1 MYVEPQELRTIQ
13 WEPTSFCNANCIGC
27 PRTDPDTML
36 TRPHIAALQRHAT
49 EQESNAFVLSVTDER
64 LKKLHEIVYN
74 GDIGDAMMHP
84 TIDDIIIE
92 IDKKRP
98 RMVQHIH
105 TNGGGAWYE
114 KFKKI
119 AQHVDGDLTKNI
131 FFIFSIDG
139 LEDTNHLYRRNV
151 QWKHIVKNAE
161 ILRKHKVHARWRMNR
176 FKHNEHQIDTARQM
190 AQDWGWEF
198 SINYG
203 TWGHEKVADLIH
215 QPSNPSLYKEKL
227 KSWKE
232 NKFLEF
238 REDDYEYLSTPQT
251 PFKDTCVWKQDKEI
265 QVVSDMTVWPCCW
278 TAHHHYQYWINN
290 EKIWNEEEIS
300 PKNTIDVSKNLKDIK
315 QWQQIMSIDKTKKY
329 LDNKDIK
336 ITKDHLMYDVLVS
349 DTFKHIDNNLQTNG
363 IFNLDVCSETC
374 RQIHKASASQ

>member
-27 PRTDPDTML
+27 PRTDLDTML
-36 TRPHIAALQRHAT
+36 TRPHIAAMQRHAT
-49 EQESNAFVLSVTDER
+49 EQESDAFVLSVVDKR
-64 LKKLHEIVYN
+64 LKKLREVVYN

-84 TIDDIIIE
+84 NIDDIIIE

-98 RMVQHIH
+98 MVQHIH

-119 AQHVDGDLTKNI
+119 AEHVDGDLSKNI
-131 FFIFSIDG
+131 FFVFSIDG

-151 QWKHIVKNAE
+151 QWKHIIKNAE
-161 ILRKHKVHARWRMNR
+161 ILSKHKVHVRWRMNR

-190 AQDWGWEF
+190 AEDWGWEF
-198 SINYG
+198 SLNDR
-203 TWGHEKVADLIH
+203 TWGHEKVANLLH
-215 QPSNPSLYKEKL
+215 RPSDPSLYKEKL

-232 NKFLEF
+232 NRFLEF
-238 REDDYEYLSTPQT
+238 REDKFKYLSTPQT
-251 PFKDTCVWKQDKEI
+251 SFKDTCVWKQDKEI

-278 TAHHHYQYWINN
+278 TAHHHYQYWIDN

-300 PKNTIDVSKNLKDIK
+300 PTSTIDVSKNLKDIK

>member
-27 PRTDPDTML
+27 PRTDLDTML
-36 TRPHIAALQRHAT
+36 TRPHIAAMQRHAT
-49 EQESNAFVLSVTDER
+49 EQESDAFVLSVVDKR
-64 LKKLHEIVYN
+64 LKKLREVVYN

-84 TIDDIIIE
+84 NIDDIIIE

-98 RMVQHIH
+98 MVQHIH

-119 AQHVDGDLTKNI
+119 AEHVDGDLSKNI
-131 FFIFSIDG
+131 FFVFSIDG

-151 QWKHIVKNAE
+151 QWKHIIKNAE
-161 ILRKHKVHARWRMNR
+161 ILSKHKVHVRWRMNR

-190 AQDWGWEF
+190 AEDWGWEF
-198 SINYG
+198 SLNHR
-203 TWGHEKVADLIH
+203 TWGHQKVAELLH
-215 QPSNPSLYKEKL
+215 RPSDPSLYKEKL

-232 NKFLEF
+232 NRFLEF
-238 REDDYEYLSTPQT
+238 REDKFRYLSTPQT
-251 PFKDTCVWKQDKEI
+251 SFKDTCLWKQDKEI

-278 TAHHHYQYWINN
+278 TAHHHYQYWVDN
-290 EKIWNEEEIS
+290 EKIWNEEEVS
-300 PKNTIDVSKNLKDIK
+300 PASTIDVSKNLKDIK

>member
-27 PRTDPDTML
+27 PRTDLDTML
-36 TRPHIAALQRHAT
+36 TRPHIAAMQRHST
-49 EQESNAFVLSVTDER
+49 EQESDAFVLSVVDKR
-64 LKKLHEIVYN
+64 LKKLREVVYN

-84 TIDDIIIE
+84 NIDDIIIE

-98 RMVQHIH
+98 MVQHIH

-119 AQHVDGDLTKNI
+119 AEHVDGDLSKNI
-131 FFIFSIDG
+131 FFVFSIDG

-151 QWKHIVKNAE
+151 QWKHIIKNAE
-161 ILRKHKVHARWRMNR
+161 ILRKHKVHVRWRMNR

-190 AQDWGWEF
+190 AEDWGWEF
-198 SINYG
+198 SLNDR
-203 TWGHEKVADLIH
+203 TWGHEKVANLLH
-215 QPSNPSLYKEKL
+215 RPSDPSLYKEKL

-232 NKFLEF
+232 NRFLEF
-238 REDDYEYLSTPQT
+238 REDKFKYLSTPQT
-251 PFKDTCVWKQDKEI
+251 SFKDTCVWKQDKEI

-278 TAHHHYQYWINN
+278 TAHHHYQYWIDN

-300 PKNTIDVSKNLKDIK
+300 PTSTIEVSKNLKDIK

>member
-27 PRTDPDTML
+27 PRTDLDTML
-36 TRPHIAALQRHAT
+36 TRPHIAAMQRHST
-49 EQESNAFVLSVTDER
+49 EQESDAFVLSVVDKR
-64 LKKLHEIVYN
+64 LKKLREVVYN

-84 TIDDIIIE
+84 NIDDIIIE

-98 RMVQHIH
+98 MVQHIH

-119 AQHVDGDLTKNI
+119 AEHVDGDLSKNI
-131 FFIFSIDG
+131 FFVFSIDG

-151 QWKHIVKNAE
+151 QWKHIIKNAE
-161 ILRKHKVHARWRMNR
+161 ILRKHKVHVRWRMNR

-190 AQDWGWEF
+190 AEDWGWEF
-198 SINYG
+198 SLNDR
-203 TWGHEKVADLIH
+203 TWGHEKVANLLH
-215 QPSNPSLYKEKL
+215 RPSDPSLYKEKL

-232 NKFLEF
+232 NRFLEF
-238 REDDYEYLSTPQT
+238 REDKFKYLSTPQT
-251 PFKDTCVWKQDKEI
+251 SFKDTCVWKQDKEI

-278 TAHHHYQYWINN
+278 TAHHHYQYWIDN

-300 PKNTIDVSKNLKDIK
+300 PTSTIDVSKNLKDIK

>member
-27 PRTDPDTML
+27 PRTDLDTML
-36 TRPHIAALQRHAT
+36 TRPHIAAMQRHAT
-49 EQESNAFVLSVTDER
+49 EQESDAFVLSVVDKR
-64 LKKLHEIVYN
+64 LKKLREVVYN

-84 TIDDIIIE
+84 NIDDIIIE

-98 RMVQHIH
+98 MVQHIH
-105 TNGGGAWYE
+105 TNGGGPCYK

-119 AQHVDGDLTKNI
+119 AEHVDGNLSKNI

-151 QWKHIVKNAE
+151 QWKHIIKNAE
-161 ILRKHKVHARWRMNR
+161 ILSKHKVHVRWRMNR

-190 AQDWGWEF
+190 AEDWGWEF
-198 SINYG
+198 SLNDR
-203 TWGHEKVADLIH
+203 TWGHEKVANLLH
-215 QPSNPSLYKEKL
+215 RPSDPSLYKEKL

-232 NKFLEF
+232 NRFLEF
-238 REDDYEYLSTPQT
+238 REDKFKYLSTPQT
-251 PFKDTCVWKQDKEI
+251 SFKDTCLWKQDKEI

-278 TAHHHYQYWINN
+278 TAHHHYQYWIDN

-300 PKNTIDVSKNLKDIK
+300 PTSTIDVSKNLKDIK

>member
-27 PRTDPDTML
+27 PRTDLDTML

-49 EQESNAFVLSVTDER
+49 EQESDAFVLSVIDKR
-64 LKKLHEIVYN
+64 LKKLQEVVYN

-84 TIDDIIIE
+84 NIDDIIIE

-98 RMVQHIH
+98 MIQHIH

-119 AQHVDGDLTKNI
+119 AEHVNGDLSKNI

-161 ILRKHKVHARWRMNR
+161 ILIKHKVHVRWRMNQ
-176 FKHNEHQIDTARQM
+176 FEHNRHQIDTARQM
-190 AQDWGWEF
+190 AKEWGWQF
-198 SINYG
+198 SLNHR
-203 TWGHEKVADLIH
+203 TWGHQKVADLLH
-215 QPSNPSLYKEKL
+215 RPSNPSLYKEKL

-238 REDDYEYLSTPQT
+238 RQDDFKYLSTPQT
-251 PFKDTCVWKQDKEI
+251 SFKDTCVWKQDKEI

-300 PKNTIDVSKNLKDIK
+300 PASTIDVSKNLKDIK

-374 RQIHKASASQ
+374 RKIHKASASQ

>member
-27 PRTDPDTML
+27 PRTDLDTML
-36 TRPHIAALQRHAT
+36 TRPHIAAMQRHST
-49 EQESNAFVLSVTDER
+49 EQESDAFVLSVVDKR
-64 LKKLHEIVYN
+64 LKKLREVVYN

-84 TIDDIIIE
+84 NIDDIIIE

-98 RMVQHIH
+98 MVQHIH

-119 AQHVDGDLTKNI
+119 AEHVDGDLSKNI
-131 FFIFSIDG
+131 FFVFSIDG

-151 QWKHIVKNAE
+151 QWKHIIKNAE
-161 ILRKHKVHARWRMNR
+161 ILRKHKVHVRWRMNR

-190 AQDWGWEF
+190 AEDWGWEF
-198 SINYG
+198 SLNDR
-203 TWGHEKVADLIH
+203 TWGHEKVSNLLH
-215 QPSNPSLYKEKL
+215 RPSDPSLYKEKL

-232 NKFLEF
+232 NRFLEF
-238 REDDYEYLSTPQT
+238 REDKFKYLSTPQT
-251 PFKDTCVWKQDKEI
+251 SFKDTCVWKQDKEI

-278 TAHHHYQYWINN
+278 TAHHHYQYWIDN

-300 PKNTIDVSKNLKDIK
+300 PTSTIDVSKNLKDIK

>member
-27 PRTDPDTML
+27 PRTDLDTML
-36 TRPHIAALQRHAT
+36 TRPHIAAMQRHAT
-49 EQESNAFVLSVTDER
+49 EQESHAFILSVLDKR
-64 LKKLHEIVYN
+64 LKNLREVVYN

-84 TIDDIIIE
+84 NIDDIIIE

-98 RMVQHIH
+98 MVQHIH
-105 TNGGGAWYE
+105 TNGGGPWYK

-119 AQHVDGDLTKNI
+119 AEHVDGNLSKNI

-151 QWKHIVKNAE
+151 QWKHIIKNAE
-161 ILRKHKVHARWRMNR
+161 ILSKHKVHVRWRMNR

-190 AQDWGWEF
+190 AEDWGWEF
-198 SINYG
+198 SLNDR
-203 TWGHEKVADLIH
+203 TWGHEKVANLLH
-215 QPSNPSLYKEKL
+215 RPSDPSLYKEKL

-232 NKFLEF
+232 NRFLEF
-238 REDDYEYLSTPQT
+238 REDKFKYLSTPQT
-251 PFKDTCVWKQDKEI
+251 SFKDTCLWKQDKEI

-278 TAHHHYQYWINN
+278 TAHHHYQYWVDN
-290 EKIWNEEEIS
+290 EKIWNEEEVS
-300 PKNTIDVSKNLKDIK
+300 PASTIDVSKNLKDIK